1 MVWCEPTVDN
11 QKWMCITNNEV
22 LTSMDLKAVDLLI
35 DEYDYPLS
43 AQKIAEFPLSERDE
57 SRLLEYKNGIISDH
71 LFKDLDSL
79 IPKDS
84 LLILN
89 DTKVI
94 QARLF
99 FKKATGGVIE
109 LFLLEP
115 HNEPIENSLLSHNRT
130 VWNCL
135 IGGASKWKPGQIL
148 SKEITISGS
157 ADVLFLKY
165 LSKEED
171 HFVVELSWN
180 GTASFSEIIH
190 HAGSVPLP
198 PYIKRES
205 VESDKN
211 RYQTIFSKYEGSVAA
226 PTAALHFTAAVFER
240 LRKKNVD
247 IDYITLHV
255 GAGTFKPVKTSSVSE
270 HHMHEEPFT
279 IKKKLLKTL
288 LNAKTV
294 LLVGTTTLRTL
305 ESIYWLGVKLIE
317 GNLHEWKLNQWE
329 AYSLFDTSIE
339 KDYKSVFRE
348 IIKYMDDQHIE
359 ELHCSTSLI
368 IVPGY
373 KFQVPDG
380 LITNFH
386 QPKSTLLLLVS
397 AFTGNDWKKIYSHAL
412 ENDYR
417 FLSYGDGSLLWRKK

>member
-1 MVWCEPTVDN
+1 
-11 QKWMCITNNEV
+11 
-22 LTSMDLKAVDLLI
+22 MDFKAIDLLI
-35 DEYDYPLS
+35 DEYDYSLPNHR
-43 AQKIAEFPLSERDE
+43 IAEFPLSERDE
-57 SRLLEYKNGIISDH
+57 SKLLVYNNGSISDH
-71 LFKDLDSL
+71 LFKELDQLLPS
-79 IPKDS
+79 DS

-89 DTKVI
+89 DTRVI

-99 FKKATGGVIE
+99 FQKSTGGIIE

-115 HNEPIENSLLSHNRT
+115 HNEPIENSLLRKNNA

-135 IGGASKWKPGQIL
+135 IGGASKWKAGQIL
-148 SKEITISGS
+148 SKEININGS
-157 ADVLFLKY
+157 AVTLSVKY

-171 HFVVELSWN
+171 HFVVDLTWN
-180 GTASFSEIIH
+180 GAASFSEIID

-205 VESDKN
+205 VDADKS

-226 PTAALHFTAAVFER
+226 PTAALHFTTSVFDK
-240 LRKKNVD
+240 LKKRNIGVE
-247 IDYITLHV
+247 YITLHV
-255 GAGTFKPVKTSSVSE
+255 GAGTFKPVKTSWVSE

-279 IKKKLLKTL
+279 IKRNLLSSV
-288 LNAKTV
+288 LNAKTIV
-294 LLVGTTTLRTL
+294 LVGTTTLRTL
-305 ESIYWLGVKLIE
+305 ESIYWLGIKLIE
-317 GNLHEWKLNQWE
+317 GNLNDWKLNQWE
-329 AYSLFDTSIE
+329 AYSLSNTNR
-339 KDYKSVFRE
+339 DYKLVFSE
-348 IIKYMDDQHIE
+348 IIKYMDDHHID

-373 KFQVPDG
+373 QFHIPDA

-397 AFTGNDWKKIYSHAL
+397 AFTGNDWKRIYTHAL

>member
-1 MVWCEPTVDN
+1 
-11 QKWMCITNNEV
+11 MCITNNEA
-22 LTSMDLKAVDLLI
+22 LISMDFKAVDLLI
-35 DEYDYPLS
+35 DEYDYPLPN
-43 AQKIAEFPLSERDE
+43 QKIAEFPLSERDE
-57 SRLLEYKNGIISDH
+57 SRLLVYNNGNISDH
-71 LFKDLDSL
+71 LFKELDQL
-79 IPKDS
+79 LPQNS

-99 FKKATGGVIE
+99 FQKSTGGIIE

-115 HNEPIENSLLSHNRT
+115 HNEPIENSLLRKNKG

-135 IGGASKWKPGQIL
+135 IGGASKWKVGQIL
-148 SKEITISGS
+148 SKEINIQGTAITL
-157 ADVLFLKY
+157 AAKY
-165 LSKEED
+165 VSKEDD
-171 HFVVELSWN
+171 HFVVELTWN
-180 GTASFSEIIH
+180 SSASFSEIIQQ
-190 HAGSVPLP
+190 AGSVPLP

-226 PTAALHFTAAVFER
+226 PTAALHFTTAVFDR
-240 LRKKNVD
+240 LKKKNID
-247 IDYITLHV
+247 IEYITLHV

-279 IKKKLLKTL
+279 IKKKLLRSVI
-288 LNAKTV
+288 NANTIV
-294 LLVGTTTLRTL
+294 LVGTTTLRTL
-305 ESIYWLGVKLIE
+305 ESIYWLGIKLME
-317 GNLHEWKLNQWE
+317 GKLTEWKLNQWE
-329 AYSLFDTSIE
+329 AYSLSNTS
-339 KDYKSVFRE
+339 KDYKSVFNE
-348 IIKYMDDQHIE
+348 IIKYMDDHKID

-373 KFQVPDG
+373 QFQIPDG

-397 AFTGNDWKKIYSHAL
+397 AFTGNDWKKIYTHAL
-412 ENDYR
+412 ENNYR

>member
-1 MVWCEPTVDN
+1 
-11 QKWMCITNNEV
+11 
-22 LTSMDLKAVDLLI
+22 MDFKAVDLLI
-35 DEYDYPLS
+35 DEYDYPLPN
-43 AQKIAEFPLSERDE
+43 QKIADFPLSERDE
-57 SRLLEYKNGIISDH
+57 SRLLVYNNGNVSDH
-71 LFKDLDSL
+71 LFKELYQL
-79 IPKDS
+79 LPQNS

-99 FKKATGGVIE
+99 FQKSTGGIIE

-115 HNEPIENSLLSHNRT
+115 HNEPIENSLLRKNKV

-135 IGGASKWKPGQIL
+135 IGGASKWKVGQIL
-148 SKEITISGS
+148 SKEINIQGRVITLL
-157 ADVLFLKY
+157 AKY
-165 LSKEED
+165 VSKEDD
-171 HFVVELSWN
+171 HFVVELTWN
-180 GTASFSEIIH
+180 SSASFSEIIQE
-190 HAGSVPLP
+190 AGSVPLP

-205 VESDKN
+205 VESDKS

-226 PTAALHFTAAVFER
+226 PTAALHFTTAVFER
-240 LRKKNVD
+240 LKKNNID
-247 IDYITLHV
+247 IEYITLHV

-279 IKKKLLKTL
+279 IKKKLLRSL
-288 LNAKTV
+288 INATTV
-294 LLVGTTTLRTL
+294 VLVGTTTLRTL
-305 ESIYWLGVKLIE
+305 ESIYWLGIKLME
-317 GNLHEWKLNQWE
+317 GKLTEWKLNQWE
-329 AYSLFDTSIE
+329 AYSLSNTH
-339 KDYKSVFRE
+339 KDYKLVFNE
-348 IIKYMDDQHIE
+348 IIKYMDDHKID

-373 KFQVPDG
+373 QFQIPDA

-397 AFTGNDWKKIYSHAL
+397 AFIGNDWKKIYTHAL

>member
-1 MVWCEPTVDN
+1 
-11 QKWMCITNNEV
+11 MCITNKGA
-22 LTSMDLKAVDLLI
+22 LTSMDFKSVDLLI
-35 DEYDYPLS
+35 DEYDYLLPHHR
-43 AQKIAEFPLSERDE
+43 IAEFPLSERDE
-57 SRLLEYKNGIISDH
+57 SKLLVYNNGYLSDH
-71 LFKDLDSL
+71 LFKELDQL
-79 IPKDS
+79 IPEGS

-99 FKKATGGVIE
+99 FQKHTGGIIE

-115 HNEPIENSLLSHNRT
+115 HNEPIENSLLRKNNAS
-130 VWNCL
+130 WNCL
-135 IGGASKWKPGQIL
+135 IGGASKWKAGQIL
-148 SKEITISGS
+148 SKEIRIHGS
-157 ADVLFLKY
+157 TTLLSAKY
-165 LSKEED
+165 ISKEDD

-180 GTASFSEIIH
+180 GTSNFSEIIQ

-205 VESDKN
+205 IESDKN
-211 RYQTIFSKYEGSVAA
+211 RYQTIFSKHEGSVAA
-226 PTAALHFTAAVFER
+226 PTAALHFTTSVFER
-240 LRKKNVD
+240 LKKKN
-247 IDYITLHV
+247 IGIEYITLHV

-279 IKKKLLKTL
+279 IKRSLLQSL
-288 LNAKTV
+288 LNANTV
-294 LLVGTTTLRTL
+294 VLVGTTTLRTL
-305 ESIYWLGVKLIE
+305 ESIYWLGIKLIE
-317 GNLHEWKLNQWE
+317 GNLQEWKLTQWE
-329 AYSLFDTSIE
+329 PYSLSKIK

-348 IIKYMDDQHIE
+348 IIKYMNDQNID

-373 KFQVPDG
+373 QFQIPDA

-397 AFTGNDWKKIYSHAL
+397 AFTGNDWRKIYTHAL